1 MALPRFEGGLCVA
14 LRARASRRA
23 KARRKGGAVDVQPHF
38 RQSTGKG
45 GSAFFSHWTPMA
57 GKRGSLGLILGVFH
71 RGMSRAEQCADDR

>member
-23 KARRKGGAVDVQPHF
+23 KARR
-38 RQSTGKG
+38 KG